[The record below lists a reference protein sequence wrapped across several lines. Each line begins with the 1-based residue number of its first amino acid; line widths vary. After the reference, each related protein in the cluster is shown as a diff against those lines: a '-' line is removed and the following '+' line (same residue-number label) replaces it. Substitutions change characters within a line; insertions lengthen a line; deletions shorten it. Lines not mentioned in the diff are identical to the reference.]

1 MIAKVLMAACL
12 VAITVVIHAVG
23 LGVLLSHV
31 FRSTVHPGYTLL
43 ANYMVT
49 DSHRV
54 VPGCYSPLRDRRLG
68 AVFLVAEPVYRTPSR
83 HSIFSVLPTLR
94 SVMGT
99 SCCRKSGNC
108 SARSRD

>member
-54 VPGCYSPLRDRRLG
+54 VPGCY
-68 AVFLVAEPVYRTPSR
+68 FLVAEPVYRTPSR